1 MASDLLSSLV
11 ASMQRHKMAANGQ
24 MILQGAS
31 CHASPV
37 PSIIPDP
44 EQQVF
49 LTKESSKQ

>member
-11 ASMQRHKMAANGQ
+11 ASMRRHKMAANGQ

-37 PSIIPDP
+37 PRIPDP
-44 EQQVF
+44 GQQAF